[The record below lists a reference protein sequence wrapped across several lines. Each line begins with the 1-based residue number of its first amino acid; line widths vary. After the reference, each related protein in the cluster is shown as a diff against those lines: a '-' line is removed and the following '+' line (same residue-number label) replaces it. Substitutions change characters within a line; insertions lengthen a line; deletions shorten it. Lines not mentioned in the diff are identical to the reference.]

1 MKKTDILIISS
12 GKNGLI
18 YRCLLSIANHIDKQS
33 IGVVALSWNGSDDE
47 LENVKRY
54 ANDLQLNLKVIK
66 EPYHFS
72 GNNNRLV
79 KEFCR

>member
-1 MKKTDILIISS
+1 MEVSMKKTDILIISS

-47 LENVKRY
+47 LENV
-54 ANDLQLNLKVIK
+54 
-66 EPYHFS
+66 
-72 GNNNRLV
+72 
-79 KEFCR
+79 

>member
-18 YRCLLSIANHIDKQS
+18 YRCLLSIANRIDKQS

-47 LENVKRY
+47 LENVQR
-54 ANDLQLNLKVIK
+54 
-66 EPYHFS
+66 
-72 GNNNRLV
+72 
-79 KEFCR
+79 